1 MTSLVQMRSRKKGL
15 PAGSLVYIGDRPF
28 EQARVTVINF
38 TESGYEQKLIT
49 KLDDCVPESHDEKTV
64 TWIQIEGL
72 SDTETIK
79 EIGKLFN
86 IHTLWLEDVLNTDHR
101 PHAEE
106 LDDFTFMILKAV
118 EQDPHDKSKFYF
130 DQISLFLGD
139 NFVISFQDR
148 SSDIFDSVKNR
159 IKNAKGKI
167 RKSKADYLF
176 YSLLDAIVDSYF
188 SIIERLGK
196 ETEKLEAL
204 ITHEKSDSIPSRV
217 SHLKNNLLS
226 LRKAARPL
234 KFSLKQLCR
243 SKGGDFDKK
252 TKIYLQDVHEHMV
265 DINESIENY
274 RDMLSGLL
282 EIYKSSTNQKLNEI
296 MKVLTM
302 ISTIFIP
309 LSFVVGIYGMNF
321 KYMPELDW
329 KVGYFVVWFI
339 IIAMSVGMLYFFKKK
354 KWF

>member
-38 TESGYEQKLIT
+38 TEDGYEQKLIT

-167 RKSKADYLF
+167 RKSM
-176 YSLLDAIVDSYF
+176 
-188 SIIERLGK
+188 E
-196 ETEKLEAL
+196 
-204 ITHEKSDSIPSRV
+204 
-217 SHLKNNLLS
+217 
-226 LRKAARPL
+226 
-234 KFSLKQLCR
+234 
-243 SKGGDFDKK
+243 
-252 TKIYLQDVHEHMV
+252 
-265 DINESIENY
+265 
-274 RDMLSGLL
+274 
-282 EIYKSSTNQKLNEI
+282 
-296 MKVLTM
+296 
-302 ISTIFIP
+302 
-309 LSFVVGIYGMNF
+309 
-321 KYMPELDW
+321 
-329 KVGYFVVWFI
+329 
-339 IIAMSVGMLYFFKKK
+339 
-354 KWF
+354 

>member
-1 MTSLVQMRSRKKGL
+1 MTSLIQIRSRKKGL

-38 TESGYEQKLIT
+38 TEDNYEQKLIT

-106 LDDFTFMILKAV
+106 LDDLTFMILKAV
-118 EQDPHDKSKFYF
+118 EHNPEDKSKFYF

-148 SSDIFDSVKNR
+148 SSDIFDSVKHR

-167 RKSKADYLF
+167 RRSKGDYLF
-176 YSLLDAIVDSYF
+176 YSLLDAVVDSYF
-188 SIIERLGK
+188 GIIERLGK
-196 ETEKLEAL
+196 ETEKLEIM
-204 ITHEKSDSIPSRV
+204 ITHDRSDSIPTRV
-217 SHLKNNLLS
+217 SHLKNNLLM

-234 KFSLKQLCR
+234 RFSLRQLSQ
-243 SKGGDFDKK
+243 SKSGDFEEK
-252 TKIYLQDVHEHMV
+252 TKIYLKDVYEHTV
-265 DINESIENY
+265 DINETIENY

-321 KYMPELDW
+321 KFMPELEW
-329 KVGYFVVWFI
+329 KAGYFFVWFI
-339 IIAMSVGMLYFFKKK
+339 IVALSGGMLYFFKKR

>member
-1 MTSLVQMRSRKKGL
+1 MTSLIQIRSRKKGL
-15 PAGSLVYIGDRPF
+15 PAGSLIYIGDRPF
-28 EQARVTVINF
+28 EQARVTVTNF
-38 TESGYEQKLIT
+38 TEGSYEQKLIT
-49 KLDDCVPESHDEKTV
+49 KLDDCIPESHDEKTV

-101 PHAEE
+101 TKAEE

-118 EQDPHDKSKFYF
+118 EKDPNDKSKFYF

-176 YSLLDAIVDSYF
+176 YTLVDAVVDSYF
-188 SIIERLGK
+188 AIVERLGK
-196 ETEKLEAL
+196 ETEKLESM
-204 ITHEKSDSIPSRV
+204 ITHDRSENLPSRV
-217 SHLKNNLLS
+217 SHLKNNLLM

-234 KFSLKQLCR
+234 KFSLRLLCR
-243 SKGGDFDKK
+243 SKSGEFDKK
-252 TKIYLQDVHEHMV
+252 TKMFLKDVYDHAV
-265 DINESIENY
+265 DISETIENY
-274 RDMLSGLL
+274 RDILSGLL

-309 LSFVVGIYGMNF
+309 LTFIVGIYGMNF
-321 KYMPELDW
+321 RYMPELEW
-329 KVGYFVVWFI
+329 KAGYFTVWAVMI
-339 IIAMSVGMLYFFKKK
+339 IITLGMIYFFKKK

>member
-1 MTSLVQMRSRKKGL
+1 MTSLIQIRSRKKGL
-15 PAGSLVYIGDRPF
+15 PAGSLIYIGDRPF
-28 EQARVTVINF
+28 EQARVTVTNF
-38 TESGYEQKLIT
+38 TESNYEQKIIT
-49 KLDDCVPESHDEKTV
+49 KLDDCIPESHDEKTV

-101 PHAEE
+101 TKAEE

-118 EQDPHDKSKFYF
+118 EQDPHEKSKFYF

-148 SSDIFDSVKNR
+148 SSDIFDSVINR
-159 IKNAKGKI
+159 IKNAKGKL

-176 YSLLDAIVDSYF
+176 YSLVDAVVDSYF
-188 SIIERLGK
+188 AIIERLGK
-196 ETEKLEAL
+196 ETEKLESM
-204 ITHEKSDSIPSRV
+204 ITHGKSDNLPTRV
-217 SHLKNNLLS
+217 SRLKNNLLL

-234 KFSLKQLCR
+234 KFSLKQLSR
-243 SKGGDFDKK
+243 TKSGDFDKRTQMFLK
-252 TKIYLQDVHEHMV
+252 DVYEHAV
-265 DINESIENY
+265 DINETIENY

-282 EIYKSSTNQKLNEI
+282 EIYKSTTNQKLNEI

-321 KYMPELDW
+321 KYMPELEW
-329 KVGYFVVWFI
+329 KSGYFFIWFI
-339 IIAMSVGMLYFFKKK
+339 IIALSGGMLYFFKKR